1 MTDITEIVESCET
14 YWAST
19 GVPTRAVAEM
29 RAELESHLVEAAASG
44 KSTEEVVGP
53 DLAAFAEDW
62 ARVYRRPK
70 GPETWK
76 KMQRARRRGIGAI
89 WLIAAGAVL
98 GVALLGAFGPKET
111 NVDNEIWRWIW
122 VGASV
127 VLGVG
132 EMVTAGLFLLPFA
145 AGAVAAAILAF
156 FDVNVAIQLI
166 VFVVA
171 SLAALVFL
179 KRFAHKEG
187 EMAPVGAKRYV
198 DATGT
203 VIEQIN
209 RLDGSGRV
217 RVETEMW
224 RATTDLNDDIDV
236 GTEVRIVDVRG
247 ARLVVEPLD
256 Q

>member
-1 MTDITEIVESCET
+1 VTDITEIIEACET
-14 YWAST
+14 YWST
-19 GVPTRAVAEM
+19 TRVPTPAVREM
-29 RAELESHLVEAAASG
+29 RAELESHLVEATASG
-44 KSTEEVVGP
+44 KTAEEVVGP

-62 ARVYRRPK
+62 ARVYRRPES
-70 GPETWK
+70 PETWK
-76 KMQRARRRGIGAI
+76 KMQRARRRGIGAL
-89 WLIAAGAVL
+89 WLIVAGVVLAV
-98 GVALLGAFGPKET
+98 GLLGAFGPKET

-122 VGASV
+122 VGAAV

-156 FDVNVAIQLI
+156 FNVNVAIQLI

-171 SLAALVFL
+171 SVGALIVL
-179 KRFAHKEG
+179 QRFAHKEG
-187 EMAPVGAKRYV
+187 ELAPVGAKRYV
-198 DATGT
+198 EATGT
-203 VIEQIN
+203 VIERID

-224 RATTDLNDDIDV
+224 RATTDLNDAIEV
-236 GTEVRIVDVRG
+236 GTEVQVVDVRG
-247 ARLVVEPLD
+247 ARLVVEPID

>member
-1 MTDITEIVESCET
+1 MTDISDILEACET
-14 YWAST
+14 YWSST
-19 GVPTRAVAEM
+19 RVPTRAVGEM
-29 RAELESHLVEAAASG
+29 RGELESHLVEAAASG
-44 KSTEEVVGP
+44 KSPEEVVGD

-62 ARVYRRPK
+62 ARVYRRPES
-70 GPETWK
+70 PETWER
-76 KMQRARRRGIGAI
+76 MQRARRRGISAL
-89 WLIAAGAVL
+89 WLVVAGAVL
-98 GVALLGAFGPKET
+98 GVVLLGAFGPKET

-145 AGAVAAAILAF
+145 AGAVAAAVLAF
-156 FDVNVAIQLI
+156 FNVNVAIQLI

-171 SLAALVFL
+171 SLGALVFL
-179 KRFAHKEG
+179 QRFAHKEG
-187 EMAPVGAKRYV
+187 ELAPVGAKRYV

-203 VIEQIN
+203 VIERIN

-217 RVETEMW
+217 RVETELW
-224 RATTDLNDDIDV
+224 RATTDLNEDIEV
-236 GTEVRIVDVRG
+236 GVEVSVVDVRG